1 MGPEAWID
9 VDRYPL
15 TGPGTRRDA
24 LVESC
29 QRTVRRHALCQL
41 PGFLL
46 PRGRDALAAESRSV
60 APRAIRRDT
69 KRGAYL
75 WLKETAFPADDPR
88 GCLQHDRKGTV
99 HYDLYPR
106 DSLMH
111 RLYEWQPLT
120 RFIGDVLEERSF
132 HICADKVMSVV
143 LSVMKDGDEHGW
155 HFDTNDY
162 AISLCLQN
170 SAAGGEFV
178 CFPYIRDEDDE
189 HLEAVSAAFRGETK
203 APVRVA
209 FAPGTLTIFRGRRSL
224 HRVASTVGPQDRLMA
239 IFSYHREPG
248 FTWPERA
255 IRMSKNLAP

>member
-1 MGPEAWID
+1 MGPESWID
-9 VDRYPL
+9 LDRYPIV
-15 TGPGTRRDA
+15 GAGSGRDA

-29 QRTVRRHALCQL
+29 RRIVRQEALCQL
-41 PGFLL
+41 SGFLHPAGL
-46 PRGRDALAAESRSV
+46 AALAGESREV
-60 APRAIRRDT
+60 APRAVRRDT
-69 KRGAYL
+69 KRSAYL
-75 WLKETAFPADDPR
+75 WLKDVAYPADDPR

-99 HYDLYPR
+99 HYDLYPPA
-106 DSLMH
+106 SLMQ
-111 RLYEWQPLT
+111 RLYEWEPLT
-120 RFIGDVLEERSF
+120 RFIGDVLEERAF

-143 LSVMKDGDEHGW
+143 LSVMKEGDEHGW

-170 SAAGGEFV
+170 SEAGGEFV
-178 CFPYIRDEDDE
+178 CFPYIRDEGDE
-189 HLEAVSAAFRGETK
+189 RLDAVGAAFSGK
-203 APVRVA
+203 AKPPVSVT

-224 HRVASTVGPQDRLMA
+224 HCVAPTRGNQDRLMA